1 MGPEEDRDN
10 SSGCCART
18 HLRVEPG
25 VVVGDPLSLGQ
36 GGFVLIVEADDF
48 AFLRGGE
55 PVGADGSVF
64 LRGGVREVIRVVA
77 CHIFNV
83 VRM

>member
-55 PVGADGSVF
+55 P
-64 LRGGVREVIRVVA
+64 
-77 CHIFNV
+77 
-83 VRM
+83 